1 MSETILATEATIR
14 LAIFL
19 GVGGNGALG
28 SGSPPAQ
35 TRNPAGDPLDQ

>member
-19 GVGGNGALG
+19 GVLAAMALVG
-28 SGSPPAQ
+28 SVGPRASE
-35 TRNPAGDPLDQ
+35 G

>member
-19 GVGGNGALG
+19 GVLTAMALWEVAAPGADG
-28 SGSPPAQ
+28 RSRG
-35 TRNPAGDPLDQ
+35 